1 MENASTTTVILHV
14 TYLYLLVLV
23 LALLIERI
31 LEVLMA
37 SFEFLEY
44 KCNWQEYWI
53 RRARKIRNALEKKL
67 HASQRTQSD
76 SHKGILYLMREK
88 LLGSK
93 KGFSGLIPTISPK
106 LVRHVVIAMVSRIV
120 ATIFGCLLCIFMKI
134 DLVEIFNWDL
144 RINFLGSLPGWL
156 TLIVSGIIIG
166 LGSEPVH
173 NLIEAVEKRRKKKE
187 AAAQKELSVQS
198 TGR

>member
-1 MENASTTTVILHV
+1 M
-14 TYLYLLVLV
+14 
-23 LALLIERI
+23 

-53 RRARKIRNALEKKL
+53 KRAQKIRAVLEKKL
-67 HASQRTQSD
+67 LASQRTQSD

-88 LLGSK
+88 LLGAK

-106 LVRHVVIAMVSRIV
+106 LVRHVMIAMVSRFV
-120 ATIFGCLLCIFMKI
+120 ATVFGCLLCIFMKI
-134 DLVEIFNWDL
+134 DLVEIFNRDL
-144 RINFLGSLPGWL
+144 RINFLSSLPTWL
-156 TLIVSGIIIG
+156 TLIVSGIVIG